1 MSGHATHIDSPVG
14 SVKNAE
20 FSIAAAGSQTG
31 ADGKSQTQYNLGVVA
46 NGADP
51 DVIVVEAGE
60 KVVMEVEGTVGAKGE
75 FALEVQENW
84 VDEKMLPWDVVSVDL
99 VVKIE

>member
-1 MSGHATHIDSPVG
+1 M
-14 SVKNAE
+14 
-20 FSIAAAGSQTG
+20 
-31 ADGKSQTQYNLGVVA
+31 
-46 NGADP
+46 
-51 DVIVVEAGE
+51 EAGE

-99 VVKIE
+99 VVKIK